1 MPYLKGSETDEKGV
15 RQPLIYKR
23 VVLPQP
29 SMEMVQNKNNRGA
42 VIMAVG
48 TDEFL
53 SEQLRM
59 SDESN
64 YRLTCLLENYIDFIN
79 KEGLSDQFN
88 EFLKRQRQYKPN

>member
-1 MPYLKGSETDEKGV
+1 MTV
-15 RQPLIYKR
+15 T
-23 VVLPQP
+23 
-29 SMEMVQNKNNRGA
+29 
-42 VIMAVG
+42 

-79 KEGLSDQFN
+79 KEGLSEQFSK
-88 EFLKRQRQYKPN
+88 FLNRIPQYKPN